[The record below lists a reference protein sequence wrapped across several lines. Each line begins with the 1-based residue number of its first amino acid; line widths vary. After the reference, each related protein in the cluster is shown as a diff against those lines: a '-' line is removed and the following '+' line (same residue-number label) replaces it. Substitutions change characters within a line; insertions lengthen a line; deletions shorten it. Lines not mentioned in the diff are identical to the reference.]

1 MDSSMPGGGA
11 MEIEFDVVAE
21 PEARMTEECLELTA
35 GSPTEVMMLRSWIRR
50 VNGSSN
56 PQPFLVE
63 DPPGQFRLYVGEAA
77 ERARTRTGVQ

>member
-1 MDSSMPGGGA
+1 
-11 MEIEFDVVAE
+11 
-21 PEARMTEECLELTA
+21 
-35 GSPTEVMMLRSWIRR
+35 MMLRSWIRL

-63 DPPGQFRLYVGEAA
+63 DPPGHFRLYVGEAA